1 MDRKLTIDD
10 ILEKEFKTKKI
21 GGIDATDVDEF
32 LNQII
37 EDYEYFEKSITEL
50 KGQLE
55 QLRSENFKIKMNVLN
70 SNSQK
75 IDITQDVEIQKL
87 SGNTNDL
94 KVQNQIADHEATRN
108 LNDFNPDEASL
119 TNRIAALEDELQ
131 KIKEHTTKLN

>member
-10 ILEKEFKTKKI
+10 ILEKEFKAKKI
-21 GGIDATDVDEF
+21 GGIDANDVDEF

-37 EDYEYFEKSITEL
+37 DDYEYFEKSINEL

-87 SGNTNDL
+87 SGNTDNL
-94 KVQNQIADHEATRN
+94 KTPTPISDHEATRN
-108 LNDFNPDEASL
+108 LNDFNPEEASL
-119 TNRIAALEDELQ
+119 TNRIAALENELQ

>member
-21 GGIDATDVDEF
+21 GGIDANDVDEF
-32 LNQII
+32 LNEVID
-37 EDYEYFEKSITEL
+37 DYEYFEKSITEL

-94 KVQNQIADHEATRN
+94 KTPNQTTDHEETRN